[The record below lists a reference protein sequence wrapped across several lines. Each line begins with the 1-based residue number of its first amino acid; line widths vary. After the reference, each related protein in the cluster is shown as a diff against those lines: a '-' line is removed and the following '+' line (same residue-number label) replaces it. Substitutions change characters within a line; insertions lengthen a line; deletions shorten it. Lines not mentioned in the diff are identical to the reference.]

1 MMKTKKAVKKI
12 LKVAKNFPKYYTEA
26 ELSYVRLLKNEKQKN
41 KNRKSF

>member
-1 MMKTKKAVKKI
+1 MKIKKAVKKI

-26 ELSYVRLLKNEKQKN
+26 ELTYVKLIKNEKQKV

>member
-1 MMKTKKAVKKI
+1 MKTKKVVKKI

-26 ELSYVRLLKNEKQKN
+26 ELSYVKLIKNEKQKN